1 MRRPPLMLPAVIVL
15 VLFLVRPG
23 LAPGQAP
30 PEGQES
36 EVGNGGL
43 SPLALVVFDFKV
55 KEGIDAD
62 TGKRIAD
69 ALSSRLAQ
77 EQDFRVVPRTGIT
90 EGLEQEGLGPP
101 TPGERVSSVEAGHLL
116 GAGLAV
122 FGRACTSNG
131 SNYLIA
137 KIVST
142 EDLTLSGVIVEG
154 WLGEEQTAL
163 AVRAAQRLSDLLH
176 DRSTRSPAYRSPP
189 RRARSVPR
197 MSEWL
202 REWTRNCALPRIA
215 VIMSE
220 SHLGRQLPQPICE
233 ASATQFLLDV
243 GLDAY
248 ACGTPESQ
256 RWAKGLMDTQATL
269 GEFPPETEGADL
281 VLVGHGWSS
290 PTPKHGSYGR
300 LAICDSRV
308 TVKLFD
314 RETGLEMGQ
323 TMGDGLSLD
332 RSEEEA
338 ARKALERAGE
348 RAALYVG
355 DQIRT
360 WSAQHPTSTQE
371 QKGKDEAQK
380 ESRTE

>member
-1 MRRPPLMLPAVIVL
+1 MRRLPVMLPGVIVL

-23 LAPGQAP
+23 LVPGQAP
-30 PEGQES
+30 PEYQES
-36 EVGNGGL
+36 EVGNGGR
-43 SPLALVVFDFKV
+43 SPIALVVFDFKV
-55 KEGIDAD
+55 KEGIGAN

-101 TPGERVSSVEAGHLL
+101 APGERVPAIEAGHLL

-122 FGRACTSNG
+122 FGRAFASDG
-131 SNYLIA
+131 SRYLIA
-137 KIVST
+137 KIVNT
-142 EDLTLSGVIVEG
+142 EDLTLSGVIVKG

-176 DRSTRSPAYRSPP
+176 DRSNGSPAYHLPSQRAKGV
-189 RRARSVPR
+189 RRMKA
-197 MSEWL
+197 WL
-202 REWTRNCALPRIA
+202 TKSTENCVLPRVA

-220 SHLGRQLPQPICE
+220 SHLGGQLPTPICE
-233 ASATQFLLDV
+233 TAATQFLLDV

-248 ACGTPESQ
+248 ACGTPASRQ
-256 RWAKGLMDTQATL
+256 WAKGLMDIQATL

-281 VLVGHGWSS
+281 VVAGHGWSS

-308 TVKLFD
+308 TVKVFD
-314 RETGLEMGQ
+314 RATGLEMGQ
-323 TMGDGLSLD
+323 TMGEGFSLG
-332 RSEEEA
+332 RTEEGA

-348 RAALYVG
+348 QVALYTG
-355 DQIRT
+355 DQIRV
-360 WSAQHPTSTQE
+360 WSVQHPTSSQE

-380 ESRTE
+380 ESRAE